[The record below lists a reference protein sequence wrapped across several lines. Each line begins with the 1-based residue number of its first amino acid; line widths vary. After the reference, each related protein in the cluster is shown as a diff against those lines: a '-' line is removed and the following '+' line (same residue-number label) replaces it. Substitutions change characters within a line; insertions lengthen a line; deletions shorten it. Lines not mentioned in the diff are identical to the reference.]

1 MVLDSIC
8 KRFLDTAIREK
19 CNLKPEIQI
28 KTHSNNWG
36 NHFQQNE
43 VKKKLQPVPFIYVW
57 RKFEH
62 QVKDMCSFQK
72 VQVFSSLRRPEA
84 QFRLAQGHHQAGAI
98 TGSINNIQ
106 NTSITVYEV
115 ESHKTVNTKFWER
128 TNWFSELIQEIFHH
142 NFQQSYTR
150 RHEKIQRKIECNAKA
165 YQPILQNTTAE
176 KYKHVQRTD
185 QNISRTIEKIW
196 CRQKGI
202 KNEQFMDFFSPC
214 GHEVDVTRHNPTK
227 ISKNNPFVVKSVSDS
242 NCKRFRD
249 IATRENFNL
258 KPEIQKKLI
267 STTKAAICI
276 ITMK

>member
-1 MVLDSIC
+1 MKSTKRGKLQEKTPKITQSWSNQFWIPIENGSVTLQLGRPSI
-8 KRFLDTAIREK
+8 E
-19 CNLKPEIQI
+19 NLKYRWK

-62 QVKDMCSFQK
+62 QVKDMCSSQK

-150 RHEKIQRKIECNAKA
+150 RHKKIESKIECNAKA

-202 KNEQFMDFFSPC
+202 KNEQFMEFLVHADM
-214 GHEVDVTRHNPTK
+214 
-227 ISKNNPFVVKSVSDS
+227 
-242 NCKRFRD
+242 
-249 IATRENFNL
+249 
-258 KPEIQKKLI
+258 KL
-267 STTKAAICI
+267 T
-276 ITMK
+276 